1 MGFAPFSIMHK
12 LGKILQQNMTLSEIL
27 PLYNVFL
34 IMFHLFEIF
43 LWVKKRNI

>member
-1 MGFAPFSIMHK
+1 MGFAPFSSMHK

-34 IMFHLFEIF
+34 IMSHLFEIF

>member
-1 MGFAPFSIMHK
+1 MGFAPFSSMHR
-12 LGKILQQNMTLSEIL
+12 LGKTLQQNMMLSEIL

-34 IMFHLFEIF
+34 IMSHLFEIF